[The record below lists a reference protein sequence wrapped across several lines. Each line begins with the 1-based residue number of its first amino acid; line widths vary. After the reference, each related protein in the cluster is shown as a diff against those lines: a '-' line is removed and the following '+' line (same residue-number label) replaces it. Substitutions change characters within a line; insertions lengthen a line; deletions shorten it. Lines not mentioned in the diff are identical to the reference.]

1 MSSTA
6 PTPDPLFASR
16 PPERTPFNPVPWVI
30 AGVAVLVV
38 VAVVI
43 FLGSAKPKTP
53 PNAILPADP
62 YGDSLSVSS
71 LAMSEGD
78 SLSGVKSIYID
89 GRIKNDGPRTVT
101 GITVQVLFAN
111 DEAMPPQ
118 IETVPLSLIRT
129 HEPYVDTEPVSAAP
143 LAPGQEREFRLI
155 FEDIKANWNQQMPA
169 IHAVHVSTR

>member
-38 VAVVI
+38 VAVLI
-43 FLGSAKPKTP
+43 LLGGGKPKTP

-89 GRIKNDGPRTVT
+89 GHIKNDGPKTVT
-101 GITVQVLFAN
+101 AITAQVLFAN

-118 IETVPLSLIRT
+118 VETVPLSLIRT
-129 HEPYVDTEPVSAAP
+129 HEPYIDTQPISDSP
-143 LAPGQEREFRLI
+143 LTPGQDREFRLI
-155 FEDIKANWNQQMPA
+155 FEDIRPNWNRQMPV
-169 IHAVHVSTR
+169 IHAVHVATR